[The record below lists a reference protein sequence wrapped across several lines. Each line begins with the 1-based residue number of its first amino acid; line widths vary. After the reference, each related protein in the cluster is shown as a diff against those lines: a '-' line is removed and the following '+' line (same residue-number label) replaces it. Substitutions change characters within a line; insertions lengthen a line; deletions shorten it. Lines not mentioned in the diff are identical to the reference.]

1 MAQWDWLIKPQT
13 PYTWQFV
20 RNVLIKGLLLFVLAN
35 LLFALIN
42 PAPALGRLS
51 AYNVLLPGRDRL
63 PYGEN
68 PDQSYNL
75 NLLNLDAMF
84 SAHEIAGIPKAADE
98 YRVLVIGDSS
108 VWGVLLNADETL
120 SAYLNKAQHRTPDGK
135 RIRTYNIGYPI
146 QSLMKDVLLLRYAMR
161 YQPDLIVWL
170 VTLESF
176 APKQQLES
184 LLVRENPEP
193 VRELIGKYNLK
204 IDPNDP
210 KFRNLSLWDHTI
222 VGQRRALADLLRLQ
236 LYGAPWAITRIDQ
249 RYPRFYEPR
258 MENFGTDITWQGFSP
273 PLLTVDDLAF
283 DVLRAGLG
291 VAGNTPVIIVNEP
304 IFISHGVNSHLRY
317 DFFYPRWAYDVYRDL
332 ISAQASAQGWHYI
345 DLWNVISPDLFTD
358 SAVHVTPVG
367 SRQLAERVGKAIE
380 DLIGTQKR

>member
-1 MAQWDWLIKPQT
+1 
-13 PYTWQFV
+13 
-20 RNVLIKGLLLFVLAN
+20 
-35 LLFALIN
+35 
-42 PAPALGRLS
+42 
-51 AYNVLLPGRDRL
+51 
-63 PYGEN
+63 
-68 PDQSYNL
+68 
-75 NLLNLDAMF
+75 
-84 SAHEIAGIPKAADE
+84 
-98 YRVLVIGDSS
+98 VLVIGDSS